1 MGIFGRIAKMT
12 QAKFN
17 EKLDSVENPIE
28 LCNQHIRDMEEN
40 YREAELSSAQVIG
53 NAHSIEK
60 EIEDAKAE
68 SAEWEGRIQLAVSK
82 GNDDLARKA
91 IVRKN
96 EVDKKLA
103 ELNQSYATAHAQA
116 EKLKD
121 TLRELK
127 ENIEETRSKRDE
139 LEARYKTA
147 EASQKVNEIVADVS
161 AKRDGQSMEDL
172 ERKVARK
179 EAMAEGLGEIAAVK
193 KDSLEDEF
201 KQLGDDFDVNAE
213 LAKYKQKKD

>member
-1 MGIFGRIAKMT
+1 MT

-17 EKLDSVENPIE
+17 EVLDNAENPIE
-28 LCNQHIRDMEEN
+28 LCNQHIRDMEQN

-53 NAHSIEK
+53 NAHAIEK
-60 EIEDAKAE
+60 EIEDTKAE
-68 SAEWEGRIQLAVSK
+68 VADWDDKIKLAVSK
-82 GNDDLARKA
+82 GNDDLAKKA

-96 EVDKKLA
+96 DVEKKLT
-103 ELNQSYATAHAQA
+103 ELNKSYEIAHAQA

-127 ENIEETRSKRDE
+127 ENIDETRGKRDE

-147 EASQKVNEIVADVS
+147 EASQKVNEIITDVS
-161 AKRDGQSMEDL
+161 TKKNGQSMEDL

-179 EAMAEGLGEIAAVK
+179 EAMAEGLGEIASVK

-201 KQLGDDFDVNAE
+201 KKLGDDLDVDAE